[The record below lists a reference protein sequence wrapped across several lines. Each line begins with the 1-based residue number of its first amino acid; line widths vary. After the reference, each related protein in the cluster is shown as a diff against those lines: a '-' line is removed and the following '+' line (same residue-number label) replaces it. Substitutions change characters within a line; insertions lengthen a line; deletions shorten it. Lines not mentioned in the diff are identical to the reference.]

1 MTHPL
6 SVAPVPRGLEEPRRG
21 RAGLVSRLVAATL
34 DVLVL
39 LVVLVLLYV
48 AANAV
53 VFLARPRTFSPLT
66 APQPVLLALTGL
78 GAVGYLAV
86 AWWMAGRTYGCH
98 VMGLRVVD
106 RRGRPPHL
114 LVALLRAALYVVF
127 PVGVLW
133 CAVSRSR
140 RSVQDLVVGSYVVYD
155 WAT

>member
-1 MTHPL
+1 MTNPL
-6 SVAPVPRGLEEPRRG
+6 SVAPVPREAPRRQGG
-21 RAGLVSRLVAATL
+21 RAGLVSRLVAAVL

-39 LVVLVLLYV
+39 LVVLAVAYL

-53 VFLARPRTFSPLT
+53 VFLARPRTFELLT

-78 GAVGYLAV
+78 GAVGYLAGG
-86 AWWMAGRTYGCH
+86 WWVAGRTYGCH

-114 LVALLRAALYVVF
+114 VVAVLRAALYVVF

-133 CAVSRSR
+133 CAMTGSR
-140 RSVQDLVVGSYVVYD
+140 RSVQDLLVGSYVVYD